1 MATVNALLLAL
12 HARTLESTTPRR
24 GVPDPSMLEWNRVA
38 RNAIRCLDMVD
49 PPAELIPILRAIV
62 SEHGVEGRD
71 VDDTRPI
78 TAIGYTLGVL
88 ADTLDSHPEV
98 AALASHADRAQ
109 LRSCLLSSLHGAA
122 TYTVSALQGAHD
134 ALSGRSLIHTLADAT
149 EAASFVPWRPLGAQL
164 GRLAL
169 GPGSGGLEQVVA
181 AWAASATDVL
191 NSRTRT
197 TGYAFQRT
205 AVSIAQLCLAA
216 ATTFGSAEESLTGRR
231 VKDALISACRDWQ
244 IAADWP
250 PEVRLGGHATEL
262 RHRSQDLH
270 EALTEAPLNTM
281 GQRSRQDALEAM
293 LRVAGVVGNSYEAAL
308 TRVVTGRELWI
319 VAHTLGPSYLT
330 RHPGTH
336 RNDWVLDPGTVYG
349 ATLLQAARRARS
361 TLREA
366 TAEVAQMHRTGGPDL
381 SPSAPPWETVG
392 IDSRV
397 THGTPTTPSIR
408 ARRMDR

>member
-12 HARTLESTTPRR
+12 HARTLESTTSRR
-24 GVPDPSMLEWNRVA
+24 GAPDPSMLDWNRLA
-38 RNAIRCLDMVD
+38 RNAIRCLDTVD
-49 PPAELIPILRAIV
+49 PPAELVPILRAIV
-62 SEHGVEGRD
+62 AEAGGEGRD
-71 VDDTRPI
+71 VEGTHPLA
-78 TAIGYTLGVL
+78 AIGYTLGAL

-109 LRSCLLSSLHGAA
+109 LRSCLLSSLYGAA
-122 TYTVSALQGAHD
+122 TYTVSAIQGVNASV
-134 ALSGRSLIHTLADAT
+134 SGRYLIHTLADVT
-149 EAASFVPWRPLGAQL
+149 EAASFVPWRPLGSQL
-164 GRLAL
+164 GSLAL

-191 NSRTRT
+191 DSRTRT

-205 AVSIAQLCLAA
+205 AASIAQLCLTA
-216 ATTFGSAEESLTGRR
+216 ATTVGSAEDSLTGRQ

-262 RHRSQDLH
+262 RHRSQDLD
-270 EALTEAPLNTM
+270 EALTGAPLNAM
-281 GQRSRQDALEAM
+281 GRRPRQDALESM
-293 LRVAGVVGNSYEAAL
+293 LRSADRVGNSHEAAL
-308 TRVVTGRELWI
+308 TRVVTGRELWV
-319 VAHTLGPSYLT
+319 VAHALGPSYLT

-336 RNDWVLDPGTVYG
+336 RNDWVLDPGAVYG

-361 TLREA
+361 TLWEA
-366 TAEVAQMHRTGGPDL
+366 TVELAQMHRTGEPDL
-381 SPSAPPWETVG
+381 SPSALQWETVG

-408 ARRMDR
+408 ARSMDR